1 MIDVD
6 EAHRVLMAN
15 VKVGPV
21 VEVPLQEAL
30 FRTLAEPIVSDMD
43 HPPFDRA
50 VMDGYAVRA
59 RDVTQTPV
67 SLRVVGQIPAGASPE
82 TSLQAGEA
90 MQINTGAPIPAGA
103 DAVVRVEHT
112 VKAPDANLVEI
123 RETVAAGK
131 FITARGTYRGAG
143 ETALDARTLLTPLEI
158 GVAASVGAA
167 RIKVYAKPTVSVLA
181 TGNELV
187 GIDQVPE
194 GPQIRNSNQPLLDAL
209 IRSAHA
215 APVLLDTASD
225 DREVLRGL
233 IQEGLRSDMLCV
245 TGGISM
251 GAFDFVPE
259 VLISLGA
266 TFHIHKMAIKPGR
279 PSIFAT
285 MPDGTPV
292 FALPGNPISALVGFE
307 LLVRPALAAQQG
319 RSGVLP
325 RLVSATLKGA
335 ISAIR
340 DRRTFVPARASV
352 DDRGQWVAETLSWHG
367 SGDALGVATANAL
380 IVRPPRADR
389 AADGATVSI
398 MLLDRL
404 QAR

>member
-21 VEVPLQEAL
+21 VEVPLEEAL

-112 VKAPDANLVEI
+112 VKAPGANIVEI

-143 ETALDARTLLTPLEI
+143 ETVLAARTLLTPLEI

-187 GIDQVPE
+187 GIDQVPQ
-194 GPQIRNSNQPLLDAL
+194 GPQIRNSNQPFLDAL

-233 IQEGLRSDMLCV
+233 IREGLRSDMLCV

-259 VLISLGA
+259 VLTSLGA

-325 RLVSATLKGA
+325 RLVSATLKGSV
-335 ISAIR
+335 SAAG
-340 DRRTFVPARASV
+340 DRRTYVPARASV

-404 QAR
+404 

>member
-15 VKVGPV
+15 IKEGPV
-21 VEVPLQEAL
+21 VEVPLEDAL
-30 FRTLAEPIVSDMD
+30 FRTLAEPIVSDID
-43 HPPFDRA
+43 QPPFDRA

-59 RDVTQTPV
+59 GDVAKTPV
-67 SLRVVGQIPAGASPE
+67 SLRVVGQIPAGASAE
-82 TSLQAGEA
+82 AAVQAGEA

-112 VKAPDANLVEI
+112 AKTPDANMVEI

-131 FITARGTYRGAG
+131 FITARGTYHGAG
-143 ETALDARTLLTPLEI
+143 EPVLDARSLLTPLEI
-158 GVAASVGAA
+158 AVAASAGAA

-187 GIDQVPE
+187 GIDQVPK

-215 APVLLDTASD
+215 TPVLLATAAD

-233 IQEGLRSDMLCV
+233 ILEGLRSDILCI

-259 VLISLGA
+259 VLTALGA

-285 MPDGTPV
+285 MADGTPV

-325 RLVSATLKGA
+325 RLVAATLKG
-335 ISAIR
+335 SLSSVR
-340 DRRTFVPARASV
+340 DRRTYVPARASV

-380 IVRPPRADR
+380 IVRPPHADR
-389 AADGATVSI
+389 AAAGATVSI
-398 MLLDRL
+398 ILLDRL
-404 QAR
+404 

>member
-15 VKVGPV
+15 VKAGAV
-21 VEVPLQEAL
+21 VEVPLEDAL
-30 FRTLAEPIVSDMD
+30 FRTLAEPITSDID

-59 RDVTQTPV
+59 ADVTQTPV
-67 SLRVVGQIPAGASPE
+67 TLKVVGQIPAGTSPE
-82 TSLQAGEA
+82 ASLNAGEA

-112 VKAPDANLVEI
+112 GTSSDANTVEI
-123 RETVAAGK
+123 RETVATGK
-131 FITARGTYRGAG
+131 FITPRATYRTAG
-143 ETALDARTLLTPLEI
+143 NVVLEARTLLTPLEI

-167 RIKVYAKPTVSVLA
+167 RVRVYSKPTVSVLA

-194 GPQIRNSNQPLLDAL
+194 GPQIRNSNQPLLVSL

-215 APVLLDTASD
+215 SPVLLDTASD
-225 DREVLRGL
+225 DREVIRARIEKGL
-233 IQEGLRSDMLCV
+233 DSDMLCI

-251 GAFDFVPE
+251 GAYDFVPE

-266 TFHIHKMAIKPGR
+266 KFHIHKMAIKPGR

-319 RSGVLP
+319 RIGVLP
-325 RLVSATLKGA
+325 RMISATLKGSV
-335 ISAIR
+335 SAAH
-340 DRRTFVPARASV
+340 DRRTYVPARALV
-352 DDRGQWVAETLSWHG
+352 DDRGQWLAETLSWHG

-380 IVRPPRADR
+380 IVRPPRSES
-389 AADGATVSI
+389 AADGAVVSF
-398 MLLDRL
+398 MLLDRS
-404 QAR
+404 

>member
-1 MIDVD
+1 
-6 EAHRVLMAN
+6 
-15 VKVGPV
+15 
-21 VEVPLQEAL
+21 
-30 FRTLAEPIVSDMD
+30 
-43 HPPFDRA
+43 
-50 VMDGYAVRA
+50 
-59 RDVTQTPV
+59 
-67 SLRVVGQIPAGASPE
+67 
-82 TSLQAGEA
+82 
-90 MQINTGAPIPAGA
+90 
-103 DAVVRVEHT
+103 
-112 VKAPDANLVEI
+112 
-123 RETVAAGK
+123 
-131 FITARGTYRGAG
+131 
-143 ETALDARTLLTPLEI
+143 
-158 GVAASVGAA
+158 
-167 RIKVYAKPTVSVLA
+167 
-181 TGNELV
+181 
-187 GIDQVPE
+187 
-194 GPQIRNSNQPLLDAL
+194 
-209 IRSAHA
+209 
-215 APVLLDTASD
+215 ASD
-225 DREVLRGL
+225 DREVLRAG
-233 IQEGLRSDMLCV
+233 IEKGLRSDMLCV

-259 VLISLGA
+259 VLTSLGA

-325 RLVSATLKGA
+325 RLVSATLKGS
-335 ISAIR
+335 ISAVR
-340 DRRTFVPARASV
+340 DRRTYVPARASV

-404 QAR
+404 

>member
-21 VEVPLQEAL
+21 VEVLLEEAL

-59 RDVTQTPV
+59 RDVAQTPV

-112 VKAPDANLVEI
+112 AITPDANMVEI
-123 RETVAAGK
+123 RETVSAGK
-131 FITARGTYRGAG
+131 FITARGTYHGAG
-143 ETALDARTLLTPLEI
+143 ETVLDARSLLTPLEI

-187 GIDQVPE
+187 GIDQVPQ

-225 DREVLRGL
+225 DREVLRAG
-233 IQEGLRSDMLCV
+233 IEEGLRSDMLCV

-259 VLISLGA
+259 VLTSLGA

-285 MPDGTPV
+285 MADGTPV

-325 RLVSATLKGA
+325 RLVAATLKGSLS
-335 ISAIR
+335 SAR
-340 DRRTFVPARASV
+340 DRRTYVPARASV

-380 IVRPPRADR
+380 IVRPPHADR
-389 AADGATVSI
+389 AAAGASVSI
-398 MLLDRL
+398 ILLDRL
-404 QAR
+404 

>member
-21 VEVPLQEAL
+21 VEVPLEEAL

-112 VKAPDANLVEI
+112 VKAPGANLVEI

-187 GIDQVPE
+187 GIDQVPQ
-194 GPQIRNSNQPLLDAL
+194 GPQIRNSNQPFLGAL

-233 IQEGLRSDMLCV
+233 IREGLRSDMLCV

-259 VLISLGA
+259 VLTSLGA

-325 RLVSATLKGA
+325 RLVSATLKGSV
-335 ISAIR
+335 SAAG
-340 DRRTFVPARASV
+340 DRRTYVPARASV

-404 QAR
+404 

>member
-1 MIDVD
+1 MKPA
-6 EAHRVLMAN
+6 EARASVSPPFWWTRVNKALTYNWAPYVQHSVVTEPIN
-15 VKVGPV
+15 YRVKVYV
-21 VEVPLQEAL
+21 
-30 FRTLAEPIVSDMD
+30 
-43 HPPFDRA
+43 
-50 VMDGYAVRA
+50 
-59 RDVTQTPV
+59 
-67 SLRVVGQIPAGASPE
+67 
-82 TSLQAGEA
+82 
-90 MQINTGAPIPAGA
+90 
-103 DAVVRVEHT
+103 
-112 VKAPDANLVEI
+112 
-123 RETVAAGK
+123 
-131 FITARGTYRGAG
+131 
-143 ETALDARTLLTPLEI
+143 
-158 GVAASVGAA
+158 
-167 RIKVYAKPTVSVLA
+167 KPTVSVLT

-194 GPQIRNSNQPLLDAL
+194 GPQIRNSNQPLLDSL

-225 DREVLRGL
+225 DREVLRGR
-233 IQEGLRSDMLCV
+233 IQRGLRSDMLCI

-259 VLISLGA
+259 VLSSLGA

-325 RLVSATLKGA
+325 RLVSATLKGSMA
-335 ISAIR
+335 AVR
-340 DRRTFVPARASV
+340 DRRTYVPARASV
-352 DDRGQWVAETLSWHG
+352 DDRGQWMAETLSWHG

-380 IVRPPRADR
+380 IVRPPHADR
-389 AADGATVSI
+389 SADGATVSI

-404 QAR
+404 